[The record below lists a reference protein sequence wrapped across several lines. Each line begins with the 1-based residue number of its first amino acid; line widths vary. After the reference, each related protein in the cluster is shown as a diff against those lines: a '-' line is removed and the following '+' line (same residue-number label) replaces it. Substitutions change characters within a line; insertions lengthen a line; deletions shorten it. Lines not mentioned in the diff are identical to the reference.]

1 MWAGLVS
8 SKGSE
13 GQFIPSLSPSNP
25 AILVILGCKH
35 VTPISACHHI
45 AFLFPLLFLWGHSF
59 LLLCA
64 VRDKLLQSCL
74 TLCQAMDC
82 SPPGSCVRGILQARI
97 LEWVAISFSRTTLF
111 QPSLVSSLA
120 WEIFSF
126 FLAALHGLWNLSFP
140 IRIWTQTLAV
150 KASGPNHWTTR
161 EFPRAQ
167 SQALPAEKTRC
178 LSELGAPDA
187 PLLNKRFPCLRS
199 QRPGQKRMRTAQPH
213 PTVQGT
219 RISPPGPSEGR
230 RSGGQFCYEGTE

>member
-1 MWAGLVS
+1 MTAGKQDKLANVLVPLVCHNRAIKLGGFKPQNLIQKSELKMWAGLVS

-120 WEIFSF
+120 
-126 FLAALHGLWNLSFP
+126 
-140 IRIWTQTLAV
+140 
-150 KASGPNHWTTR
+150 
-161 EFPRAQ
+161 
-167 SQALPAEKTRC
+167 
-178 LSELGAPDA
+178 
-187 PLLNKRFPCLRS
+187 
-199 QRPGQKRMRTAQPH
+199 
-213 PTVQGT
+213 
-219 RISPPGPSEGR
+219 
-230 RSGGQFCYEGTE
+230 